1 MAFEHKATP
10 PWSAQAN
17 STGLKP
23 RRFIT
28 INSSEKAQYPANGAA
43 CVGVAVTG
51 STGSTD
57 HDRLALGILSYG
69 IARVEAL
76 TGALKAGA
84 QCKATSVGYASSM
97 SAGDYA
103 AGFVVAGATGGTGR
117 VLSVLVYPIG
127 TT

>member
-1 MAFEHKATP
+1 MAFEQRLTP
-10 PWSAQAN
+10 PWTASAN

-23 RRFIT
+23 RRFVT
-28 INSSEKAQYPANGAA
+28 INTSGYAQYPANGVAA
-43 CVGVAVTG
+43 VGVSMTG
-51 STGSTD
+51 STGSTND
-57 HDRLALGILSYG
+57 QTSMAIMSIG

-84 QCKATSVGYASSM
+84 QCKATSLGYASSL
-97 SAGDYA
+97 SAGDFA
-103 AGFVVAGATGGTGR
+103 TGFVVSGSTGGTGR